1 MKTRMTPLSTAM
13 LAASLL
19 LASSGPASAA
29 PPSSANGPGPEMH
42 GERGADQRP
51 DRMAAGQADHWE
63 KRLAELKASLK
74 LTPSQTSAWETFQAA
89 VKPPAREARAHREDA
104 PRDDWAKLK
113 TPERLDRMRAW
124 RQERDA
130 AATRREEAT
139 RTFYASLSA
148 EQQKTF
154 DERTQR
160 PLFGE
165 EPGGPGPGPRPR

>member
-13 LAASLL
+13 LAASLM
-19 LASSGPASAA
+19 LAASAPASAA
-29 PPSSANGPGPEMH
+29 PPSSANGPGSEMH
-42 GERGADQRP
+42 GERGADHHP
-51 DRMAAGQADHWE
+51 DRMAPGQTDHWE
-63 KRLAELKASLK
+63 QRLAELKASLK

-89 VKPPAREARAHREDA
+89 VKPPAREARANREGS
-104 PRDDWAKLK
+104 PREDWAKLK
-113 TPERLDRMRAW
+113 TPERLDRMRTL

-139 RTFYASLSA
+139 KTFYASLSA

-154 DERTQR
+154 DERTRR